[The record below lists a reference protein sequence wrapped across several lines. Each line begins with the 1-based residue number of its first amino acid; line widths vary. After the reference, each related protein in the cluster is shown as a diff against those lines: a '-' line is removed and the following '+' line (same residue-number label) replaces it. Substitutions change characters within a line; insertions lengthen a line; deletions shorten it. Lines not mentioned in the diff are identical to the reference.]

1 MWVETLKGLLEN
13 QVAIVT
19 GAGQGA
25 GRRMALALADAG
37 CKVAV
42 LDLDYPAVQQ
52 VARTIAERGGT
63 AWAHRLDV
71 TDSDACA
78 EAADLSQ
85 TELGPAAIL
94 VNNAGIFLR
103 GGLEEADFAEN
114 WTRTQRVNVEGCL
127 HMVRAFLPQL
137 RSTRGRVINLGS
149 VGSFVAARSA
159 AAYVSSK
166 GALLQ
171 LTRALAAELGPDGI
185 RVNGIAPGRMV
196 TRMTDSYRDD
206 PASKA
211 AYFARTPLGR
221 YAETEDL
228 VGPLLFLASP
238 MSAYVTGVMLPV
250 DGGFLAV

>member
-1 MWVETLKGLLEN
+1 MWTDKLRGLLANE
-13 QVAIVT
+13 VAIVT
-19 GAGQGA
+19 GAAQGA
-25 GRRMALALADAG
+25 GRTMALALADAG
-37 CKVAV
+37 CKVAA
-42 LDLDYPAVQQ
+42 LDIDVEGARQ
-52 VARTIAERGGT
+52 VARSIAERGGT
-63 AWAHRLDV
+63 AWGHRLDV
-71 TDSDACA
+71 GDAAACA
-78 EAADLSQ
+78 EAAELSR

-94 VNNAGIFLR
+94 VNNAGVFLR
-103 GGLEEADFAEN
+103 GGLEDPGFVER
-114 WTRTQRVNVEGCL
+114 WTRTQRVNVEGSL
-127 HMVRAFLPQL
+127 HMARAYLPQL
-137 RSTRGRVINLGS
+137 RQTRGRIVNLGS

-166 GALLQ
+166 GAVLQ
-171 LTRALAAELGPDGI
+171 LTRALAAELGPEGI

-196 TRMTDSYRDD
+196 TQMTDSYRDD
-206 PASKA
+206 PVGKA

>member
-1 MWVETLKGLLEN
+1 MEIEALAGLLKDD
-13 QVAIVT
+13 VAVVT

-25 GRRMALALADAG
+25 GRRMAQGLAAAG
-37 CKVAV
+37 ASVAV
-42 LDLDYPAVQQ
+42 LDIDEKEVAETARLIVGAGGRAVSRR
-52 VARTIAERGGT
+52 V
-63 AWAHRLDV
+63 DV
-71 TDSDACA
+71 TDAAAC
-78 EAADLSQ
+78 EAAAGWSQ
-85 TELGPAAIL
+85 DALGAASIL
-94 VNNAGIFLR
+94 VNNAGVFIRTPLD
-103 GGLEEADFAEN
+103 GADFREAWN
-114 WTRTQRVNVEGCL
+114 TTQRVNVDGCVN
-127 HMVRAFLPQL
+127 MVMSFKAQL
-137 RSTRGRVINLGS
+137 RRTRGRIVNLGS

-166 GALLQ
+166 GAVLQ

-228 VGPLLFLASP
+228 VGPLLFLVSP

>member
-1 MWVETLKGLLEN
+1 MWNAALKGLLEN
-13 QVAIVT
+13 EVAVVT

-42 LDLDYPAVQQ
+42 SDVDLAAVQD
-52 VARTIAERGGT
+52 VARGIAEGGGT

-71 TDSDACA
+71 SDAEACN
-78 EAADLSQ
+78 EAAELSLA
-85 TELGPAAIL
+85 ELGPAAIL
-94 VNNAGIFLR
+94 VNNAGVFLR
-103 GGLEEADFAEN
+103 GGLDDPAFSEK
-114 WTRTQRVNVEGCL
+114 WTRTRQVNVDGCL
-127 HMVRAFLPQL
+127 HMVQAFLPQL
-137 RSTRGRVINLGS
+137 RKTRGRIINLGS

-166 GALLQ
+166 GAVLQ
-171 LTRALAAELGPDGI
+171 LTRALAAELGPEGI

-206 PASKA
+206 PAGKA

-221 YAETEDL
+221 YAETDDL

>member
-1 MWVETLKGLLEN
+1 MWTEAMKGLLEN
-13 QVAIVT
+13 QIAVVT

-25 GRRMALALADAG
+25 GRQMALALADAG

-42 LDLDYPAVQQ
+42 FDIDYPAVQE
-52 VARTIAERGGT
+52 VARAVASKGRT

-71 TDSDACA
+71 TDAAACA
-78 EAADLSQ
+78 EAAELSQ
-85 TELGPAAIL
+85 AELGPAAIL
-94 VNNAGIFLR
+94 VNNAGIFMR
-103 GGLEEADFAEN
+103 GGLEDPDFAEN
-114 WTRTQRVNVEGCL
+114 WARTQRVNVEGCL
-127 HMVRAFLPQL
+127 HMVLPFLPQL
-137 RSTRGRVINLGS
+137 RKTRGRIVNLGS

-196 TRMTDSYRDD
+196 TRMTDSYRDE
-206 PASKA
+206 PAGKA
-211 AYFARTPLGR
+211 AYLARTPLGR

-228 VGPLLFLASP
+228 IGPLLFLASP